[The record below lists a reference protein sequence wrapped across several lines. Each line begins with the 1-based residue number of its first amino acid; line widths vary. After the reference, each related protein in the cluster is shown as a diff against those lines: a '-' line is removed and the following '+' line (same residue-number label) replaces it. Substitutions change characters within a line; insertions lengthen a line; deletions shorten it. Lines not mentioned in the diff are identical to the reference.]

1 MNNAQVQSGCIGAM
15 ILVLL
20 GQLDKEDMP
29 KESVI
34 RLRTRLIGSLRKL
47 PREVAMIADKAFEAI
62 RDRHKERT
70 LELDIGIIIESLTF
84 SKQAYMQEI
93 FGMDIIALVE
103 RCAYKITVSGLTKQQ
118 GRDSY
123 DIADELKESIE
134 KETYEYL
141 KENK

>member
-1 MNNAQVQSGCIGAM
+1 MNNAQIQAGCIGAM

-20 GQLDKEDMP
+20 NHLDKKDIT

-34 RLRTRLIGSLRKL
+34 RLRTVLSGTLRKL
-47 PREVAMIADKAFEAI
+47 SREVAVIADNAFDTV
-62 RDRHKERT
+62 RDRHKERK
-70 LELDIGIIIESLTF
+70 LELDIGIVIESLAF

-93 FGMDIIALVE
+93 FGMNIISLVE

-123 DIADELKESIE
+123 DISDELKESIE
-134 KETYEYL
+134 KETYKYL